1 MISQAGN
8 NYEKGEKFSLILDH
22 FEYLKI
28 LWPFLSNSCSYISPM
43 FVCLQ
48 SAHYGLRK
56 LILCCKKSFFVS
68 APLCLQS
75 VSTTVSSSSQ
85 PSDVYISPL
94 THVYFDI
101 EAIHCITDTVQWCVY
116 FYIISSTLS
125 PLGCG
130 RRCLSGSGTIWS
142 PRLPASEISVT
153 SEETYWPRWPESRS
167 DVASSGETRD
177 HWGQSCWENEN
188 RPEFEEDR

>member
-94 THVYFDI
+94 THVYFDRGDTLY
-101 EAIHCITDTVQWCVY
+101 HRYSSMMCIFLYYQLHSVSSAVSGL
-116 FYIISSTLS
+116 ISTLYR
-125 PLGCG
+125 PLHLLYIC
-130 RRCLSGSGTIWS
+130 
-142 PRLPASEISVT
+142 
-153 SEETYWPRWPESRS
+153 
-167 DVASSGETRD
+167 
-177 HWGQSCWENEN
+177 QN
-188 RPEFEEDR
+188 

>member
-125 PLGCG
+125 PLQCLVSSQRFTDLCICFTYARIRFILHWQFYLTFGC
-130 RRCLSGSGTIWS
+130 
-142 PRLPASEISVT
+142 P
-153 SEETYWPRWPESRS
+153 
-167 DVASSGETRD
+167 
-177 HWGQSCWENEN
+177 H
-188 RPEFEEDR
+188 

>member
-1 MISQAGN
+1 MRCDTGHGENVSFWELS
-8 NYEKGEKFSLILDH
+8 EKGGGDQPK
-22 FEYLKI
+22 LKI
-28 LWPFLSNSCSYISPM
+28 VGPFLRFKVIVAHIFPHAL
-43 FVCLQ
+43 VCLQ

-101 EAIHCITDTVQWCVY
+101 EAIHRITDTVQWCVY

-125 PLGCG
+125 PLQCLVSSQRFTDLCICFTYARIRFILHWQFYLTFGC
-130 RRCLSGSGTIWS
+130 
-142 PRLPASEISVT
+142 P
-153 SEETYWPRWPESRS
+153 
-167 DVASSGETRD
+167 
-177 HWGQSCWENEN
+177 H
-188 RPEFEEDR
+188 